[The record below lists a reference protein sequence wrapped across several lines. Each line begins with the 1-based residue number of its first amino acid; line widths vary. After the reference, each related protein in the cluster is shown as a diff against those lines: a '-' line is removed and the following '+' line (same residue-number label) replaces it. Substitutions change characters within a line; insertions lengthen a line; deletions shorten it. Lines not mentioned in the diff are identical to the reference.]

1 MKFIDILGLLLEK
14 HDISRNKFCADLKI
28 GKNSVVNWENRGN
41 KPDGDT
47 LIKIAKYFNVSVDHL
62 LCETDDPTPIWQIKK
77 TAAEKFSDDLKQIFI
92 DAGDI
97 KPGEELNDGLKEY
110 MKDLVR
116 SAVAKRL
123 DGA

>member
-1 MKFIDILGLLLEK
+1 MIYERLRNLCEKYKTTPTALCVKITGSKGNLPTWKKGNIRSDYLL
-14 HDISRNKFCADLKI
+14 
-28 GKNSVVNWENRGN
+28 
-41 KPDGDT
+41 T
-47 LIKIAKYFNVSVDHL
+47 IANEFNVSIDYL
-62 LCETDDPTPIWQIKK
+62 LCNTDDPAPISETKK

-97 KPGEELNDGLKEY
+97 KPGEELSDGLKEY

-123 DGA
+123 NDA